1 MDFKDPKSQKILLGV
16 LIVFLVIYFWY
27 ARIYSSNVAKINQKQ
42 AEYEVLLTD
51 LRNVEMKSKS
61 VDNLKAEYEKLLNRY
76 QQVELLLPEEKQVPL
91 YLTQLQGAS
100 QMSEAKI
107 VEIIPRGIRP
117 ISFYNGADFS
127 MVFKGEYDEIGDFF
141 ASMANFPFLTNV
153 TDVSFSGL
161 SKDEVKKEKK
171 TVIVNCKLS
180 TYFIKESEKLQKIE
194 F

>member
-1 MDFKDPKSQKILLGV
+1 MDFKDPKSQKILLGA

-27 ARIYSSNVAKINQKQ
+27 ARIYSSNVAKINQKE
-42 AEYEVLLTD
+42 AEYEMLLTD

-61 VDNLKAEYEKLLNRY
+61 VHNLKAEYETLLDRY
-76 QQVELLLPEEKQVPL
+76 QQVELLLPEEKQIPL

-100 QMSEAKI
+100 QISEARI

-127 MVFKGEYDEIGDFF
+127 MVFKGDYDDIGTFF
-141 ASMANFPFLTNV
+141 ANVANFPFLTNV

-161 SKDEVKKEKK
+161 SKADVEKEKK
-171 TVIVNCKLS
+171 TILVNCKLS
-180 TYFIKESEKLQKIE
+180 TYFIKESEKLQKVE